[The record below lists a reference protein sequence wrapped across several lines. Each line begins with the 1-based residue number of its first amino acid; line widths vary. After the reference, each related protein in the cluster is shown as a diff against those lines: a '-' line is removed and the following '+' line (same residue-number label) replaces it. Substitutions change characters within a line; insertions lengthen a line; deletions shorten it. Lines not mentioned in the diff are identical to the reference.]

1 MKMPDKKNHNE
12 QPDEFS
18 RLIRQKLEDYRMPVE
33 AGCWNEIELQM
44 KPKQRKSVWWIG
56 GSVAAIA
63 VIVILLLSIPKNDE
77 PPFNPVAG
85 INNFN
90 ATDIRISK
98 PEKQTATVTST
109 TNNDVLQ
116 LQAKRYPVS
125 ISGKTDKGK
134 LLAEE
139 SNTLNESL
147 PVTIADTINLAHV
160 EEIVQEVAAE
170 NNNLAE
176 NNVNITDTISGASTI
191 QEKKP
196 IEKTSKEPARLLI
209 AKAENNNNKWLMSA
223 SVSSGGGSSSNGNM
237 HKGLMYDYATSANV
251 SESFSDAAP
260 SLLNRELNVNDF
272 SEIDHSLPLSFGV
285 NVRKDI
291 NRYIGIETG
300 LTYTYLSSKF
310 QKKAIK
316 SLEARQE
323 LHYLGIPV
331 NVVLYLWNSSNWN
344 IYLSAGGMVEK
355 GLTYKYTEDIY
366 DKNNSTAVV
375 HDKGSISGLQ
385 WSLNASLG
393 ASYMFYNDWSIYF
406 EPRFSYYFDNKQP
419 ISIRT
424 EKPSVFGLGAGLR
437 YKF

>member
-134 LLAEE
+134 LFAEE

-147 PVTIADTINLAHV
+147 PVTIADTINLAYV

-272 SEIDHSLPLSFGV
+272 SEIDRSCFSF
-285 NVRKDI
+285 RKQGTRSCCLYGYRCI
-291 NRYIGIETG
+291 VCSSGTTGTGIGIF
-300 LTYTYLSSKF
+300 L
-310 QKKAIK
+310 K
-316 SLEARQE
+316 SFINL
-323 LHYLGIPV
+323 
-331 NVVLYLWNSSNWN
+331 
-344 IYLSAGGMVEK
+344 
-355 GLTYKYTEDIY
+355 
-366 DKNNSTAVV
+366 
-375 HDKGSISGLQ
+375 
-385 WSLNASLG
+385 
-393 ASYMFYNDWSIYF
+393 
-406 EPRFSYYFDNKQP
+406 
-419 ISIRT
+419 
-424 EKPSVFGLGAGLR
+424 
-437 YKF
+437 